1 MDFDKEGDLKMSEKV
16 ILEDIIVKNGNI
28 DAVDIDGEVAM
39 MDIEKGKYYGFND
52 VASRIWQL
60 IEKPIAVKHIIDNLL
75 SEYEIGEEV
84 CETTVIDFLSTLY
97 SEDLILKSQI

>member
-1 MDFDKEGDLKMSEKV
+1 MD
-16 ILEDIIVKNGNI
+16 LEDVIVKNDNI

-52 VASRIWQL
+52 VASRIWEL
-60 IEKPIAVKHIIDNLL
+60 IEKPVTSKDVIEKLL

-84 CETTVIDFLSTLY
+84 CKTTVINFLSTLY
-97 SEDLILKSQI
+97 SEDLILKV